1 MAIYNY
7 GIGLFFR
14 WMRFSC
20 RGFKSGIQLLI
31 TLRPPVLLTYWPY
44 WLMVAAAGWMLLVTI
59 AGAYLLARGKLY
71 NCRIFLYTMFF
82 STLIPVLVNE
92 LGWLAA
98 EFGRQPWIVYDLLKT
113 EAASSPI

>member
-1 MAIYNY
+1 
-7 GIGLFFR
+7 
-14 WMRFSC
+14 
-20 RGFKSGIQLLI
+20 
-31 TLRPPVLLTYWPY
+31 
-44 WLMVAAAGWMLLVTI
+44 
-59 AGAYLLARGKLY
+59 
-71 NCRIFLYTMFF
+71 MFF

>member
-20 RGFKSGIQLLI
+20 RGFNSGLQLLF

-59 AGAYLLARGKLY
+59 AGAYLLARGSY
-71 NCRIFLYTMFF
+71 IIAASSLYTMFF
-82 STLIPVLVNE
+82 PHLS
-92 LGWLAA
+92 
-98 EFGRQPWIVYDLLKT
+98 RC
-113 EAASSPI
+113 